1 VTKGSGF
8 THTLFYSRYIASLRS
23 TPILIIPLPDKDA
36 PPGSAAH
43 ISAYQEFATGA
54 TVMALYPDTSCFYRA
69 EVIASPR
76 DIPTQGRVSVDRLRK
91 HCRTALTR
99 DRIPGRHTTNSNLKT
114 TMIKNTWYQRQRS
127 SNGRGNDVLDL
138 FWYGPSA
145 VTYFHSCLY
154 WCFYNQIRANTWSAF
169 AVSFIIVIASSRK
182 PLSSYDSSTGTSPNS
197 SHS

>member
-1 VTKGSGF
+1 VAKGSDF

-91 HCRTALTR
+91 HCRIALTR

-114 TMIKNTWYQRQRS
+114 TMIKNTWYRRQRS
-127 SNGRGNDVLDL
+127 SNGRESETLL
-138 FWYGPSA
+138 ARS
-145 VTYFHSCLY
+145 
-154 WCFYNQIRANTWSAF
+154 RALCSNLL
-169 AVSFIIVIASSRK
+169 SFIVCIGI
-182 PLSSYDSSTGTSPNS
+182 STIR
-197 SHS
+197 